1 MRKKLR
7 LYEIEQ
13 GLSMINQTLLSDVDA
28 ILKDGEKDIDDNIN
42 GIMWLLGFNL
52 FVLSAIVLFMYNVG
66 VAPKLTVLLLFIAVF
81 GQAIASVK
89 WFGGELLKP
98 LVIVGFTLGEFLL
111 ISCFSIS
118 DLNKTGK
125 GRSIS
130 SKYNGACIATN
141 LVKTS
146 KNENGKE
153 VIFFY
158 FNSDQIDKAI
168 EKVLVKEKCEH
179 L

>member
-1 MRKKLR
+1 MDNR
-7 LYEIEQ
+7 EIQAE
-13 GLSMINQTLLSDVDA
+13 VEA
-28 ILKDGEKDIDDNIN
+28 ILKSAEKDIDDNIN
-42 GIMWLLGFNL
+42 GVMWLLSFNL

-66 VAPKLTVLLLFIAVF
+66 VAPKLTVVALFVAIF
-81 GQAIASVK
+81 GQAIASMM

-98 LVIVGFTLGEFLL
+98 LVIIGFTLGEFLL
-111 ISCFSIS
+111 VSCFSIS

-146 KNENGKE
+146 KNENGGE

>member
-66 VAPKLTVLLLFIAVF
+66 VAPKLTVILLFIAVF
-81 GQAIASVK
+81 GQAIASIK

-158 FNSDQIDKAI
+158 FNSDQIDRAI

-179 L
+179 I

>member
-1 MRKKLR
+1 MDNR
-7 LYEIEQ
+7 EIQAE
-13 GLSMINQTLLSDVDA
+13 VEA
-28 ILKDGEKDIDDNIN
+28 ILKSAEKDIDDNIN
-42 GIMWLLGFNL
+42 GVMWLLGFNL
-52 FVLSAIVLFMYNVG
+52 FVLSSIVLFMYNVG
-66 VAPKLTVLLLFIAVF
+66 VAPKLTVVALFVAIF
-81 GQAIASVK
+81 GQAIASMM

-98 LVIVGFTLGEFLL
+98 LVIIGFTLGEFLL
-111 ISCFSIS
+111 VSCFSIS

-158 FNSDQIDKAI
+158 FNSDQIDRAI

-179 L
+179 I

>member
-1 MRKKLR
+1 MDNR
-7 LYEIEQ
+7 EIQAE
-13 GLSMINQTLLSDVDA
+13 VEA
-28 ILKDGEKDIDDNIN
+28 ILKSAEKDIDDNIT

-66 VAPKLTVLLLFIAVF
+66 VAPKLTVLILFIAVF
-81 GQAIASVK
+81 GQAIASIK

>member
-1 MRKKLR
+1 MDNR
-7 LYEIEQ
+7 EIQAE
-13 GLSMINQTLLSDVDA
+13 VEA
-28 ILKDGEKDIDDNIN
+28 ILKSAEKDIDDNIN
-42 GIMWLLGFNL
+42 GVMWLLGFNL
-52 FVLSAIVLFMYNVG
+52 FVLSSIVLFMYNVG
-66 VAPKLTVLLLFIAVF
+66 VAPKLTVVALFIAIF
-81 GQAIASVK
+81 GQAIASIK

-130 SKYNGACIATN
+130 SKYNGACISTN

-158 FNSDQIDKAI
+158 FNSDQIDRAI
-168 EKVLVKEKCEH
+168 EKVLVKERCQQI
-179 L
+179 

>member
-1 MRKKLR
+1 MVDK
-7 LYEIEQ
+7 
-13 GLSMINQTLLSDVDA
+13 TLLSEVDA
-28 ILKDGEKDIDDNIN
+28 ILKDGEKEIDDNIT

-52 FVLSAIVLFMYNVG
+52 FVLSTIVLFMYNVG
-66 VAPKLTVLLLFIAVF
+66 VAPKLTVVLLFIAIF
-81 GQAIASVK
+81 GQAIASMF

-98 LVIVGFTLGEFLL
+98 LVIIGFTLGEFLL
-111 ISCFSIS
+111 VSCFSIA
-118 DLNKTGK
+118 DLNQTGRGK
-125 GRSIS
+125 SIS

-146 KNENGKE
+146 KNENGGE

-158 FNSDQIDKAI
+158 FNSNQIDKAI
-168 EKVLVKEKCEH
+168 EKVLVKEKCQQ

>member
-1 MRKKLR
+1 MDNR
-7 LYEIEQ
+7 EIQAE
-13 GLSMINQTLLSDVDA
+13 VEA
-28 ILKDGEKDIDDNIN
+28 ILKSAEKDIDDNIN

-66 VAPKLTVLLLFIAVF
+66 VAPKLTVVALFVAIF
-81 GQAIASVK
+81 GQAIASMM

-98 LVIVGFTLGEFLL
+98 LVIIGFTLGEFLL
-111 ISCFSIS
+111 VSCFSIS

-158 FNSDQIDKAI
+158 FNSDQIDRAI

-179 L
+179 I

>member
-1 MRKKLR
+1 MDNR
-7 LYEIEQ
+7 EIQAE
-13 GLSMINQTLLSDVDA
+13 VEA
-28 ILKDGEKDIDDNIN
+28 ILKSAEKDIDDNIN
-42 GIMWLLGFNL
+42 GVMWLLGFNL

-66 VAPKLTVLLLFIAVF
+66 VAPKLTVVALFIAIF
-81 GQAIASVK
+81 GQAIASMV

-130 SKYNGACIATN
+130 SKYNGACIVTN

>member
-1 MRKKLR
+1 MDNR
-7 LYEIEQ
+7 EIQAE
-13 GLSMINQTLLSDVDA
+13 VEA
-28 ILKDGEKDIDDNIN
+28 ILKSAEKDIDDNIN
-42 GIMWLLGFNL
+42 GVMWLLGFNL

-66 VAPKLTVLLLFIAVF
+66 VAPKLTVVALFVAIF
-81 GQAIASVK
+81 GQAIASMM

-98 LVIVGFTLGEFLL
+98 LVIIGFTLGEFLL
-111 ISCFSIS
+111 VSCFSIS

-158 FNSDQIDKAI
+158 FNSDQIDRAI
-168 EKVLVKEKCEH
+168 EKILVKEKCEH
-179 L
+179 I

>member
-1 MRKKLR
+1 MDNR
-7 LYEIEQ
+7 EIQAE
-13 GLSMINQTLLSDVDA
+13 VEA
-28 ILKDGEKDIDDNIN
+28 ILKSAEKDIDDNIN
-42 GIMWLLGFNL
+42 GVMWLLGFNL
-52 FVLSAIVLFMYNVG
+52 FVLSSIVLFMYNVG
-66 VAPKLTVLLLFIAVF
+66 VAPKLTVVALFVAIF
-81 GQAIASVK
+81 GQAIASMM

-98 LVIVGFTLGEFLL
+98 LVIIGFTLGEFLL

-125 GRSIS
+125 GKSIS

-146 KNENGKE
+146 KNENGGE

-158 FNSDQIDKAI
+158 FNSDQIDRAI

>member
-1 MRKKLR
+1 MDNR
-7 LYEIEQ
+7 EIQAE
-13 GLSMINQTLLSDVDA
+13 VEA
-28 ILKDGEKDIDDNIN
+28 ILKSAEKDIDDNIN

-81 GQAIASVK
+81 GQAIASIK

-130 SKYNGACIATN
+130 SKYNGACISTN

-168 EKVLVKEKCEH
+168 EKVLVKERCQQI
-179 L
+179 

>member
-1 MRKKLR
+1 MDNR
-7 LYEIEQ
+7 EIQAE
-13 GLSMINQTLLSDVDA
+13 VEA
-28 ILKDGEKDIDDNIN
+28 ILKSSDKDIDDNIN

-52 FVLSAIVLFMYNVG
+52 FILSSIVLFLYNVG
-66 VAPKLTVLLLFIAVF
+66 VAPKLTVLILFIAVF
-81 GQAIASVK
+81 GQAIASIK

-118 DLNKTGK
+118 DLNQTGK
-125 GRSIS
+125 GKSIA

-146 KNENGKE
+146 KNENGGE

-158 FNSDQIDKAI
+158 FNSDQIDRAI
-168 EKVLVKEKCEH
+168 EKVLVKERCQQI
-179 L
+179 

>member
-1 MRKKLR
+1 MDNR
-7 LYEIEQ
+7 EIQAE
-13 GLSMINQTLLSDVDA
+13 VEA
-28 ILKDGEKDIDDNIN
+28 ILKSAEKDIDDNIN
-42 GIMWLLGFNL
+42 GVMWLLGFNL
-52 FVLSAIVLFMYNVG
+52 FVLSSIVLFMYNVG
-66 VAPKLTVLLLFIAVF
+66 VAPKLTVLILFIAVF
-81 GQAIASVK
+81 GQAIASIK

-158 FNSDQIDKAI
+158 FNSDQIDRAI
-168 EKVLVKEKCEH
+168 EKVLVKERCQQI
-179 L
+179 

>member
-1 MRKKLR
+1 
-7 LYEIEQ
+7 
-13 GLSMINQTLLSDVDA
+13 MIDNTLLSDVDA

-42 GIMWLLGFNL
+42 SVMWLLGFNL
-52 FVLSAIVLFMYNVG
+52 FVLSSIVLFMYNVG

-81 GQAIASVK
+81 GQAIASIK

-146 KNENGKE
+146 KNENGGE

-179 L
+179 I

>member
-1 MRKKLR
+1 MSRIKMNNR
-7 LYEIEQ
+7 EIQAE
-13 GLSMINQTLLSDVDA
+13 VEA
-28 ILKDGEKDIDDNIN
+28 ILKSAEKDIDDNIN
-42 GIMWLLGFNL
+42 GVMWLLGFNL
-52 FVLSAIVLFMYNVG
+52 FVLSSIVLFMYNVG
-66 VAPKLTVLLLFIAVF
+66 VAPKLTVVLLFIAIF
-81 GQAIASVK
+81 GQAIASMF

-98 LVIVGFTLGEFLL
+98 LVIIGFTLGEFLL
-111 ISCFSIS
+111 VSCFSIS
-118 DLNKTGK
+118 DLNQTGK

-158 FNSDQIDKAI
+158 FNSDQIDRAI
-168 EKVLVKEKCEH
+168 EKVLVKERCQQI
-179 L
+179 

>member
-1 MRKKLR
+1 MDNR
-7 LYEIEQ
+7 EIQAE
-13 GLSMINQTLLSDVDA
+13 VEA
-28 ILKDGEKDIDDNIN
+28 ILKSAEKDIDDNIN
-42 GIMWLLGFNL
+42 GVMWLLGFNL

-66 VAPKLTVLLLFIAVF
+66 VAPKLTVVALFVAIF
-81 GQAIASVK
+81 GQAIASMM

-146 KNENGKE
+146 KNENGQE

-158 FNSDQIDKAI
+158 FNSDQIDRAI

-179 L
+179 I

>member
-1 MRKKLR
+1 MDNR
-7 LYEIEQ
+7 EIQAE
-13 GLSMINQTLLSDVDA
+13 VEA
-28 ILKDGEKDIDDNIN
+28 ILKSAEKDIDDNIN
-42 GIMWLLGFNL
+42 GVMWLLGFNL

-66 VAPKLTVLLLFIAVF
+66 VAPKLTVVALFVAIF
-81 GQAIASVK
+81 GQALASMF

-98 LVIVGFTLGEFLL
+98 LVIIGFTLGEFLL
-111 ISCFSIS
+111 VSCFSIS

-146 KNENGKE
+146 KNENGQE

-158 FNSDQIDKAI
+158 FNSDQIDRAI

-179 L
+179 I

>member
-1 MRKKLR
+1 MKKRLK

-28 ILKDGEKDIDDNIN
+28 ILKDGEREIDDNIN

-146 KNENGKE
+146 KNENGGE

>member
-1 MRKKLR
+1 MDNR
-7 LYEIEQ
+7 EIQAE
-13 GLSMINQTLLSDVDA
+13 VEA
-28 ILKDGEKDIDDNIN
+28 ILKSAEKDIDDNIN
-42 GIMWLLGFNL
+42 GVMWLLGFNL
-52 FVLSAIVLFMYNVG
+52 FVLSTIVLFMYNVG

-118 DLNKTGK
+118 DLNNTGK

-130 SKYNGACIATN
+130 SKYNGACISTN

>member
-1 MRKKLR
+1 MDNR
-7 LYEIEQ
+7 EIQAE
-13 GLSMINQTLLSDVDA
+13 VEA
-28 ILKDGEKDIDDNIN
+28 ILKSADKDIDDNIN

-81 GQAIASVK
+81 GQAIASIK

-130 SKYNGACIATN
+130 SKYNGACISTN

-168 EKVLVKEKCEH
+168 EKVLVKERCQQI
-179 L
+179 

>member
-1 MRKKLR
+1 
-7 LYEIEQ
+7 
-13 GLSMINQTLLSDVDA
+13 MINQTLLSDVDA
-28 ILKDGEKDIDDNIN
+28 ILKDGEKEIDDNIN

-52 FVLSAIVLFMYNVG
+52 FVLSSIVLFMYNVG

-81 GQAIASVK
+81 GQAIASIK

-111 ISCFSIS
+111 ISCISIS
-118 DLNKTGK
+118 DLNQTGK
-125 GRSIS
+125 GKSIS
-130 SKYNGACIATN
+130 SKYDGACIATN

-158 FNSDQIDKAI
+158 FNSNQIDKAI
-168 EKVLVKEKCEH
+168 EKVLVKERCEH

>member
-1 MRKKLR
+1 MSRIKMDNR
-7 LYEIEQ
+7 EIQAE
-13 GLSMINQTLLSDVDA
+13 VEA
-28 ILKDGEKDIDDNIN
+28 ILKSAEKDIDDNIN
-42 GIMWLLGFNL
+42 GVMWLLGFNL

-66 VAPKLTVLLLFIAVF
+66 VAPKLTVVALFVAIF
-81 GQAIASVK
+81 GQAIASMM

-98 LVIVGFTLGEFLL
+98 LVIIGFTLGEFLL
-111 ISCFSIS
+111 VSCFSIS

-158 FNSDQIDKAI
+158 FNSDQIDRAI
-168 EKVLVKEKCEH
+168 EKILVKEKCEH
-179 L
+179 I

>member
-42 GIMWLLGFNL
+42 SVMWLLGFNL
-52 FVLSAIVLFMYNVG
+52 FVLSTIVLFMYNVG

-81 GQAIASVK
+81 GQAIASIK

-130 SKYNGACIATN
+130 SKYNGACISTN

-168 EKVLVKEKCEH
+168 EKVLVKERCQQI
-179 L
+179 

>member
-1 MRKKLR
+1 MSRIKMDNR
-7 LYEIEQ
+7 EIQAE
-13 GLSMINQTLLSDVDA
+13 VEA
-28 ILKDGEKDIDDNIN
+28 ILKSAEKDIDDNIN
-42 GIMWLLGFNL
+42 GVMWLLGFNL

-66 VAPKLTVLLLFIAVF
+66 VAPKLTVVALFVAIF
-81 GQAIASVK
+81 GQALASMF

-98 LVIVGFTLGEFLL
+98 LVIIGFTLGEFLL
-111 ISCFSIS
+111 VSCFSIS
-118 DLNKTGK
+118 DLNQTGK
-125 GRSIS
+125 GKSIA

-158 FNSDQIDKAI
+158 FNSDQIDRAI
-168 EKVLVKEKCEH
+168 EKVLVKERCQQI
-179 L
+179 

>member
-1 MRKKLR
+1 MDNR
-7 LYEIEQ
+7 EIQAE
-13 GLSMINQTLLSDVDA
+13 VEA
-28 ILKDGEKDIDDNIN
+28 ILKSADKDIDDNIN

-66 VAPKLTVLLLFIAVF
+66 VAPKLTVLILFIAVF
-81 GQAIASVK
+81 GQAIASIK

-146 KNENGKE
+146 KNENGGE

>member
-1 MRKKLR
+1 
-7 LYEIEQ
+7 
-13 GLSMINQTLLSDVDA
+13 MIDKALLAEVDA
-28 ILKDGEKDIDDNIN
+28 ILKDGEKDIDDNVN
-42 GIMWLLGFNL
+42 GFMWLLGFNL
-52 FVLSAIVLFMYNVG
+52 FALSAIVLFMYQVG
-66 VAPKLTVLLLFIAVF
+66 VAPKLTVVALFIAVF
-81 GQAIASVK
+81 CQAIASTI

-125 GRSIS
+125 GKSIS
-130 SKYNGACIATN
+130 SKYDGACIATN

-146 KNENGKE
+146 KNENGGE

-158 FNSDQIDKAI
+158 FNNNQIDKAI
-168 EKVLVKEKCEH
+168 EKVLTKERFQQI
-179 L
+179 

>member
-1 MRKKLR
+1 
-7 LYEIEQ
+7 
-13 GLSMINQTLLSDVDA
+13 MINREIQAEVEA
-28 ILKDGEKDIDDNIN
+28 ILKSAEKDIDDNIA
-42 GIMWLLGFNL
+42 GIMWLLSFNL
-52 FVLSAIVLFMYNVG
+52 FVLSSIVLFMYNVG

-81 GQAIASVK
+81 GQAIASIK

-118 DLNKTGK
+118 DLNQTGRGK
-125 GRSIS
+125 SIA

-146 KNENGKE
+146 KNENGQE

-158 FNSDQIDKAI
+158 FNSDQIDRAI

-179 L
+179 I

>member
-1 MRKKLR
+1 
-7 LYEIEQ
+7 
-13 GLSMINQTLLSDVDA
+13 MIDNALLSDVDA

-42 GIMWLLGFNL
+42 SVMWLLGFNL
-52 FVLSAIVLFMYNVG
+52 FVLSTIVLFMYNVG

-81 GQAIASVK
+81 GQAIASIK

-118 DLNKTGK
+118 DLNKTSK

-130 SKYNGACIATN
+130 SKYNGRCLGTTLIQKG
-141 LVKTS
+141 LD
-146 KNENGKE
+146 ENGKK
-153 VIFFY
+153 VVFFY
-158 FNSDQIDKAI
+158 FNSNQIDKAI
-168 EKVLVKEKCEH
+168 ERIITKESCSH

>member
-1 MRKKLR
+1 MNNR
-7 LYEIEQ
+7 EIQAE
-13 GLSMINQTLLSDVDA
+13 VEA
-28 ILKDGEKDIDDNIN
+28 ILKSAEKDIDDNIN
-42 GIMWLLGFNL
+42 GVMWLLGFNL

-66 VAPKLTVLLLFIAVF
+66 VAPKLTVVALFVAIF
-81 GQAIASVK
+81 GQAIASIK

-146 KNENGKE
+146 KNENGQE

>member
-1 MRKKLR
+1 MDNR
-7 LYEIEQ
+7 EIQAE
-13 GLSMINQTLLSDVDA
+13 VEA
-28 ILKDGEKDIDDNIN
+28 ILKSAEKDIDDNIN
-42 GIMWLLGFNL
+42 GVMWLLGFNL
-52 FVLSAIVLFMYNVG
+52 FVLSSIVLFMYNVG
-66 VAPKLTVLLLFIAVF
+66 VAPKLTVVALFVAIF
-81 GQAIASVK
+81 GQAIASMM

-98 LVIVGFTLGEFLL
+98 LVIIGFTLGEFLL
-111 ISCFSIS
+111 VSCFSIS

-158 FNSDQIDKAI
+158 FNSDQIDRAI
-168 EKVLVKEKCEH
+168 EKVLVKERCQQIWSSF
-179 L
+179 LMQG